1 MPLNEAVISVF
12 NQTSNCDLK
21 THFKNRKRKGKKGL
35 NCVFLHYCVVNSAN
49 IQNDCAGRKEGDREC
64 TNARKG

>member
-1 MPLNEAVISVF
+1 MPLDEAVISFF

-21 THFKNRKRKGKKGL
+21 THFKNRKRKGKEGL
-35 NCVFLHYCVVNSAN
+35 NRVFLHFCVVNSAS

-64 TNARKG
+64 TDARKG